1 MDITRR
7 MVENKESCER
17 LVELKLDDMGVD
29 SEMAVDDIGIDDKGE
44 IRAATKEYCIRLLQG
59 YHEITEEGD
68 LTEYFDSLGMEVWA
82 FVAGYEACL
91 KKQLAL
97 QAA

>member
-1 MDITRR
+1 VDITRR
-7 MVENKESCER
+7 MVENKKSCEA

-29 SEMAVDDIGIDDKGE
+29 SEMVKDDLHIDDKGE
-44 IRAATKEYCIRLLQG
+44 VRAAAKEYCVGLLQG
-59 YHEITEEGD
+59 WSEITD
-68 LTEYFDSLGMEVWA
+68 DAILTDYFDSLDLEVWA

-91 KKQLAL
+91 KKQVVL